1 MAAKRSCIRSECAV
15 SVEELFKHGGGAGA
29 RIVKLLRDFADEAL
43 AAVAQMRI
51 DIGELLRQLVR
62 DLIEGRGRPAQS
74 QGGALA
80 RIVEPLRDMARE
92 SLAGFVEMGVD
103 LAQALIEA
111 LRQFGIGA
119 PDARFERLARLIE
132 TAEDLLAMRG
142 QRADQIFAR
151 LREREA
157 DFFGLRTE
165 RIGDAVAGAIEIFGQ
180 AAGGAVKLAGK
191 GILRAAD
198 RRAHPLAVGEH
209 GLALRRQFVDQRAN
223 PALVFR
229 IRALE
234 IGDLG
239 TDQSFKFAGA
249 GQGPLDAIA
258 HRDDFAADGL
268 RQGHHLL
275 AGNRLGS
282 RKPHCDLDH
291 RAGGQTHLLRPS
303 RQQRRDDEENHRS
316 ECDDRKQRGFR
327 TQGRSAGHENLGA
340 MRAEIKPGENEPD
353 HRQDP
358 GDDQRRRARALVQRP
373 QHRANGMAVV
383 VRRRGRRLDWRLAGG
398 EIALPC
404 RLSELRL
411 LRHEERMLLDLRQ
424 ARQRTIV
431 QTKRRRAERRSFRIA
446 PHDLRRL
453 IRV

>member
-1 MAAKRSCIRSECAV
+1 
-15 SVEELFKHGGGAGA
+15 
-29 RIVKLLRDFADEAL
+29 
-43 AAVAQMRI
+43 MRI

-229 IRALE
+229 I
-234 IGDLG
+234 
-239 TDQSFKFAGA
+239 
-249 GQGPLDAIA
+249 
-258 HRDDFAADGL
+258 
-268 RQGHHLL
+268 
-275 AGNRLGS
+275 
-282 RKPHCDLDH
+282 
-291 RAGGQTHLLRPS
+291 
-303 RQQRRDDEENHRS
+303 
-316 ECDDRKQRGFR
+316 
-327 TQGRSAGHENLGA
+327 
-340 MRAEIKPGENEPD
+340 
-353 HRQDP
+353 
-358 GDDQRRRARALVQRP
+358 
-373 QHRANGMAVV
+373 
-383 VRRRGRRLDWRLAGG
+383 
-398 EIALPC
+398 
-404 RLSELRL
+404 
-411 LRHEERMLLDLRQ
+411 ER
-424 ARQRTIV
+424 
-431 QTKRRRAERRSFRIA
+431 
-446 PHDLRRL
+446 
-453 IRV
+453 